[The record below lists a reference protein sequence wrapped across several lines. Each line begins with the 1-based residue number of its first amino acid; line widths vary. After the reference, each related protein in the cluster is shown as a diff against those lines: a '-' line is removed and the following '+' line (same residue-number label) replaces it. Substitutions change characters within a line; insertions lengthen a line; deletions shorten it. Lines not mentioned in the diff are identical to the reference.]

1 MKSLKQLKSEYIV
14 QNLTAFCPGCGNG
27 MILNCFVR
35 AIDELGIPVD
45 SVLSVAG
52 IGCSAWIPSPHFRG
66 DTLHT
71 THGRAIAFA
80 TGVKLANPSLNVVVV
95 MGDGDAAAIGGNHLL
110 HAARRNIDVTAL
122 VLNNSIYAMTGGQ
135 VSPAMPYGDLSATTP
150 YGNIDPQMD
159 ICGVAIAAGATHV
172 ARWTTFHHHQ
182 LAAAIRDGMRHHGFS
197 LVEAVFQC
205 PVQYGEKNRKGTA
218 AEMLRSLEQRSKLP
232 DIAGDN
238 PPPGTIVIGQLACRE
253 RPEYGDAVAELRRRA
268 AGGR

>member
-1 MKSLKQLKSEYIV
+1 MKDLAGDLGYLRRPKAKTIW
-14 QNLTAFCPGCGNG
+14 CPGCGIG
-27 MILNCFVR
+27 IVMRALVR
-35 AIDELGIPVD
+35 AIGDAGLPKDE
-45 SVLSVAG
+45 VAVVSG
-52 IGCSAWIPSPHFRG
+52 IGCSGRMTTYLDVNTMHV
-66 DTLHT
+66 